1 MIKGEPQ
8 ARRAAPV
15 IIKNELSYILHK
27 QIVGGQAYGLALLQ
41 GRADAINKMPYGA
54 FRMEGDSSYD

>member
-1 MIKGEPQ
+1 MIRGEPQ

-15 IIKNELSYILHK
+15 IMKNELSYILHK

-41 GRADAINKMPYGA
+41 GRADAINRMPLWGVQDGRN
-54 FRMEGDSSYD
+54 FSYD